1 MTRSVAISPPR
12 PLVRP
17 LFAYHHERR
26 NVIKSYEYEYAFPHA
41 SYPVLRVRA
50 PPLSNDLNLEVR
62 LFACSDAD
70 CAAAVAPT
78 AKPLDR
84 NVGGAVRMP
93 L

>member
-1 MTRSVAISPPR
+1 MLFFTRRIPG
-12 PLVRP
+12 
-17 LFAYHHERR
+17 
-26 NVIKSYEYEYAFPHA
+26 
-41 SYPVLRVRA
+41 LRVRA

-70 CAAAVAPT
+70 CAAAAAPT
-78 AKPLDR
+78 AKLLDR